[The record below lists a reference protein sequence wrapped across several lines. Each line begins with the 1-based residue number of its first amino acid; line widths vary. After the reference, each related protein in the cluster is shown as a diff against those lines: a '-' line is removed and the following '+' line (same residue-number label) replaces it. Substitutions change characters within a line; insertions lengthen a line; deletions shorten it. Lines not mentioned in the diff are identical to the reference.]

1 MAATLWAYACDIAG
15 IIFSVLF
22 PFPFP
27 EVFGALGEAPLLLL
41 FFSSSYR
48 PATADDRP
56 FVTDKFKDA
65 GCLPLACMLLLR
77 DGAAGEDIE
86 FDDGAALVRAE
97 VREAT
102 RATVSADL
110 CGNVEFKFGAPVAP
124 VEEGYLVVDL
134 MMFAPPV
141 ESLSVR
147 EGLLLYGAVEDEL
160 LDMSTLVP
168 GGNAWG
174 ADAMPWF
181 VDAR

>member
-1 MAATLWAYACDIAG
+1 M
-15 IIFSVLF
+15 
-22 PFPFP
+22 
-27 EVFGALGEAPLLLL
+27 LLL
-41 FFSSSYR
+41 FFSSSYL
-48 PATADDRP
+48 PATADDRA
-56 FVTDKFKDA
+56 FDTDKFRDA

-77 DGAAGEDIE
+77 DGAAGDAIE
-86 FDDGAALVRAE
+86 FDGAALARAE

-110 CGNVEFKFGAPVAP
+110 CGNVEFKFRAPVAP
-124 VEEGYLVVDL
+124 VEEGYLAVDL
-134 MMFAPPV
+134 MIFAPPV